1 MKPIRNEKGVALIY
15 VILVMTVGIILVA
28 GMMTVSLAETKQT
41 VYQTDQMKAY
51 YIARAGAESMVYRMQ
66 TIDSKYWDDF
76 NTEQTT
82 NLTPF
87 GDGTVAVSVKRT
99 GAKFYVVS
107 TGTYRGANQ
116 KVTAVLKYNPH
127 TALDYALY
135 AKTSMDSLLIKSL
148 EGTIASGGTIGFNP
162 GHNYSGQAEQNVP
175 LNVAYSGYNLD
186 DVESY
191 FSSQTP
197 QTISGTAETDV
208 SSIFDKVDTG
218 NNTTWTIDTAG
229 ANFQKKENSDGSVQM
244 VTGTTDPWMIVWL
257 KGASTIGNNG
267 AINITGNH
275 NLMIIVE
282 NSLELNGPITL
293 GENVGKVEIHV
304 IGQSTDGT
312 DKLVIQKNHTT
323 IGDPDSPSRLITY
336 LSDGSQMTLDVNSD
350 FYGYIIGP
358 GATVSMKNG
367 NTEFYGAVYAN
378 VVTATAG
385 PSIFYRAPEN
395 DDIIYM
401 PSIQFAYWE

>member
-76 NTEQTT
+76 NTEQTA
-82 NLTPF
+82 NSDF
-87 GDGTVAVSVKRT
+87 GDGKVTVSVKRT
-99 GAKFYVVS
+99 DAKFYVVS

-175 LNVAYSGYNLD
+175 LNVAYSGYNLT
-186 DVESY
+186 DVKSNLT
-191 FSSQTP
+191 STP
-197 QTISGTAETDV
+197 STLTGTAETDV
-208 SSIFDKVDTG
+208 SSIFDNVSDASWTVNTDNADFEKV
-218 NNTTWTIDTAG
+218 
-229 ANFQKKENSDGSVQM
+229 ENSDGSVEM
-244 VTGTTDPWMIVWL
+244 VHNTGVSDPWMIVWL
-257 KGASTIGNNG
+257 KGASSLSGL
-267 AINITGNH
+267 NITGSH

-282 NSLELNGPITL
+282 DQLTVDNSITL
-293 GENVGKVEIHV
+293 SGTGKVEIHV
-304 IGQSTDGT
+304 LGQSIDGA
-312 DKLVIQKNHTT
+312 DNLVIQKNHTN
-323 IGDPDSPSRLITY
+323 IGDPDSPGRFITY
-336 LSDGSQMTLDVNSD
+336 LADGSKMTLDVNSD

-358 GATVSMKNG
+358 GATVALKNG
-367 NTEFYGAVYAN
+367 QTQFFGAAYAN
-378 VVTATAG
+378 VVTVDAS
-385 PSIFYRAPEN
+385 PSIYYQKPEN
-395 DDIIYM
+395 DDTIYL

>member
-51 YIARAGAESMVYRMQ
+51 YIARAGAESMVYRMR
-66 TIDSKYWDDF
+66 TIDSSYWDDF

-82 NLTPF
+82 NPTSF

-127 TALDYALY
+127 TSLDYAIY
-135 AKTSMDSLLIKSL
+135 AKSPIDGLQMKDLSG
-148 EGTIASGGTIGFNP
+148 EIASGGTIDFQSPADANKFN
-162 GHNYSGQAEQNVP
+162 SQAYENIDMNP
-175 LNVAYSGYNLD
+175 AYIGYD
-186 DVESY
+186 FSQVESY

-197 QTISGTAETDV
+197 QTITGTAETDV
-208 SSIFDKVDTG
+208 SSIFDNVSDASWTVNTDNADFEKV
-218 NNTTWTIDTAG
+218 
-229 ANFQKKENSDGSVQM
+229 ENSDGSVEM
-244 VTGTTDPWMIVWL
+244 VHNTGASDPWTIVWL
-257 KGASTIGNNG
+257 KDVSSLSGL
-267 AINITGNH
+267 NITGSH

-282 NSLELNGPITL
+282 NQLTVNGSITL
-293 GENVGKVEIHV
+293 SGTGKVEIHV
-304 IGQSTDGT
+304 IDNN
-312 DKLVIQKNHTT
+312 DPEDDLIIQKNNTT
-323 IGDPDSPSRLITY
+323 IGDPNSPGRLITY
-336 LSDGSQMTLDVNSD
+336 LTDGSQMYFHTNGS

-367 NTEFYGAVYAN
+367 NTTFDGALYTN
-378 VVTATAG
+378 VVTISAEV
-385 PSIFYRAPEN
+385 SITYVPPED
-395 DDIIYM
+395 DDIMYLG
-401 PSIQFAYWE
+401 SIQFAYWE